1 MKPSESSP
9 PAERPPESGLSTT
22 PDDETP
28 DEFEFTDAQIA
39 SARRGVFYE
48 DHLRYKGWM
57 KLDDDVRA
65 AFPNEQAVNEALRT
79 LMRIQLH
86 REAA

>member
-1 MKPSESSP
+1 MTGLES
-9 PAERPPESGLSTT
+9 T
-22 PDDETP
+22 PTP
-28 DEFEFTDAQIA
+28 DEIEFTEEQIA

-48 DHLRYKGWM
+48 DHLRFKGWM

-65 AFPNEQAVNEALRT
+65 AFPTEQAVNEALRT
-79 LMRIQLH
+79 LIRITLH